1 MQLKVSGKPVNIT
14 CNEHSFPE
22 FPNLLFGKIEK
33 STFFDASLYLQTI
46 HSEFSVDDFML
57 QCEPFILKLL
67 SSYNMESEQ
76 TFILN
81 QDGHILIDGTF
92 SYLFLSFVEPDFLAY
107 VFDRIHEVFANGFA
121 VSDTYLLH
129 HASRRLSKEL
139 LNMIINGKDQ

>member
-1 MQLKVSGKPVNIT
+1 MSLKISGSPVNIQ
-14 CNEHSFPE
+14 CNKQALPE
-22 FPNLLFGKIEK
+22 FPNLLFGEIDK
-33 STFFDASLYLQTI
+33 SIYFDASLYLQETHPDI
-46 HSEFSVDDFML
+46 TVSDFMQ
-57 QCEPFILKLL
+57 QCEQFIEKLL
-67 SSYNMESEQ
+67 GSYGMESEKA
-76 TFILN
+76 FIPN

-139 LNMIINGKDQ
+139 LNMMINRNGV